1 MPSRDEQEF
10 ESKRQQI
17 MLGALDAFADKGF
30 EKATN
35 KDIAQ
40 AAKINSPG
48 LIYHYFKDKQDL
60 FRQMLDHFA
69 PAFQLL
75 VTSEKQLME
84 QPPEIVL
91 HRFAL
96 AMLQTLQHP
105 TRFALFKVIL
115 GEALRNPMV
124 AEIMGRVGPG
134 RAFAFFSRYLQ
145 KQMDLGVVRQMP
157 TAAAVR
163 CFIGP
168 LIGYVL
174 SKDVLRLPDSDEI
187 DAHVM
192 AQTAVDI
199 FLHGSLVVQAPTTSQ
214 EIYSSNE

>member
-1 MPSRDEQEF
+1 MPSRDDQEF

-17 MLGALDAFADKGF
+17 MLGALDAFAHKGF

-60 FRQMLDHFA
+60 FRQMLDHYA

-75 VTSEKQLME
+75 VTSEKELME

-91 HRFAL
+91 HRFAV
-96 AMLQTLQHP
+96 AILQTLQHP

-124 AEIMGRVGPG
+124 AEMMGRVGPG

-145 KQMDLGVVRQMP
+145 KQMDTGVMRQMP
-157 TAAAVR
+157 PAAAVR

-168 LIGYVL
+168 IIGYVL
-174 SKDVLRLPDSDEI
+174 SKDVLQLPDSLEI
-187 DAHVM
+187 DATIM
-192 AQTAVDI
+192 AHTIVDI
-199 FLHGSLVVQAPTTSQ
+199 FLYGSLVDQTTTIPQTAHSTS
-214 EIYSSNE
+214 E